1 MQDGSYQKGQGI
13 YTNSYTYEDASS
25 LFSIMVS
32 INRKIYVYEHGQEST
47 LSFTSLDSIRFL
59 IENVFSKDPLLTR
72 YQANR
77 YATLEAGLLK
87 SKNWIKI
94 SRRI

>member
-1 MQDGSYQKGQGI
+1 M
-13 YTNSYTYEDASS
+13 E
-25 LFSIMVS
+25 
-32 INRKIYVYEHGQEST
+32 KIYVYDSGQEIT

-59 IENVFSKDPLLTR
+59 IERKDPLWTS

-87 SKNWIKI
+87 K
-94 SRRI
+94 